1 MITSNIIWAII
12 LSQLEMRGSW
22 AVGMNSANLK
32 EKVGK
37 NTAFEVTWELLCVSE
52 QGCPGNM

>member
-1 MITSNIIWAII
+1 
-12 LSQLEMRGSW
+12 MRESW